1 MVAPS
6 VTQGKAIVLF
16 CLVKKKTKTKNFRKI
31 SLVAKC
37 KIHGE
42 NMDLKMRVTQC
53 RVYPRSMLEFHPS
66 TKKKTGLRDLHQEVH
81 I

>member
-6 VTQGKAIVLF
+6 VTQRKAIVLF
-16 CLVKKKTKTKNFRKI
+16 CLVKKTKTKTFRKI
-31 SLVAKC
+31 NLVAKC

-42 NMDLKMRVTQC
+42 NMDLKMRVTQR
-53 RVYPRSMLEFHPS
+53 RVYPRSMLGFHPS